1 MSDLTINGGAALL
14 RASIAL
20 PLSGVWSA
28 ELEVDTDEAITGAV
42 TIELDGAVV
51 FRGTV
56 VDGDVSH
63 GQWRGRI
70 VGGAGGL
77 RTSLPALAYL
87 NATRADVVRD
97 ALSEAGESLA
107 STSGDLTGAVA
118 RFHRAEGAAARAIDA
133 TATALGYAWRV
144 FADGM
149 VWLGFEAWA
158 AAEEASITLVRRDPT
173 QRQYLLGGDVLA
185 LRPGQLLQLRDE
197 GADVFVRVG
206 PVRLDLEPDAF
217 TATVW
222 SAP

>member
-1 MSDLTINGGAALL
+1 MSELTINGGAALL
-14 RASIAL
+14 RASIAM

-42 TIELDGAVV
+42 TIEADGVV
-51 FRGTV
+51 IFRGTA

-77 RTSLPALAYL
+77 RTTIPALAYL
-87 NATRADVVRD
+87 NATRADIVRD
-97 ALSEAGESLA
+97 ALAESGESISAA
-107 STSGDLTGAVA
+107 SGSLVAVVA
-118 RFHRAEGAAARAIDA
+118 RFHRAQGAAARAIDA
-133 TATALGYAWRV
+133 TATALGYGWRV
-144 FADGM
+144 LDDGT
-149 VWLGFEAWA
+149 VWLGAEAWDA
-158 AAEEASITLVRRDPT
+158 SPEADVSLVGRDPA
-173 QRQYLLGGDVLA
+173 QRQYTLGGDVLA

-222 SAP
+222 QAP

>member
-1 MSDLTINGGAALL
+1 MSELTINGGAALL
-14 RASIAL
+14 RASIAM

-42 TIELDGAVV
+42 TIEADGAVI

-77 RTSLPALAYL
+77 RATLPALAYL

-107 STSGDLTGAVA
+107 STSGDLTAAVA

-144 FADGM
+144 FADGT
-149 VWLGFEAWA
+149 VWLGPEAWA
-158 AAEEASITLVRRDPT
+158 AASEASITLVARDPS
-173 QRQYLLGGDVLA
+173 QRRYTLGGDVLA

-197 GADVFVRVG
+197 GADVFVRLG